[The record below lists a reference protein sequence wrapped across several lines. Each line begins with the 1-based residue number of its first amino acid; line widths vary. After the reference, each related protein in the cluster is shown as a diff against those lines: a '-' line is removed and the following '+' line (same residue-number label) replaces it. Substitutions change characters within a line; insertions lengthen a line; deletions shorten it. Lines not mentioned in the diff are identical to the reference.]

1 MVSVNGYFDGTA
13 CIATDTSQFRPNQR
27 LVITALDED
36 FNAPVDVMEERR
48 QKLAEMKKFF
58 GCLSHEEAEDIRN
71 HRVNFKERF

>member
-36 FNAPVDVMEERR
+36 YKSQPELEEK
-48 QKLAEMKKFF
+48 KLALKELHSIF
-58 GCLSHEEAEDIRN
+58 GTMTHEQAEDIRN
-71 HRVNFKERF
+71 NRVNFKERL

>member
-36 FNAPVDVMEERR
+36 YEAQPQLEEKKE
-48 QKLAEMKKFF
+48 KLAEMKKFF
-58 GCLSHEEAEDIRN
+58 GSLTHEEAEDIRN

>member
-36 FNAPVDVMEERR
+36 YKAQPELEEK
-48 QKLAEMKKFF
+48 KLALEEMKKFF
-58 GCLSHEEAEDIRN
+58 GSLTHEEAEEIRN